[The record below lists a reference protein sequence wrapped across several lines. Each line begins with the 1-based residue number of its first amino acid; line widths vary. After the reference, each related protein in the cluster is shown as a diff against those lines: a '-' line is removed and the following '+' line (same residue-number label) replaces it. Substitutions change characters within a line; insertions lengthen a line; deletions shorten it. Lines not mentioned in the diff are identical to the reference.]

1 MGRRDALL
9 AIDQGTTSSRAIV
22 FALDGTIL
30 ALAREPLPQIYPAPG
45 EVEHDP
51 EAIWSGTLKVARA
64 ALAEAEAKGARVA
77 AIGITNQRETALL
90 WDRASGRPLGNAIVW
105 QDRRTA
111 QICARL
117 KADGAEAMVAERTG
131 LVLDPYFSATKF
143 AWLLDRT
150 EGARARAEAGELA
163 AGTVDSFL
171 VWRLT
176 GGRRHVTDA
185 TNASRTSL
193 YDIAA
198 NAWDSELARLFRVP
212 AAVLPEV
219 LDSAAFFGETQ
230 AEHFGRPL
238 PILGV
243 AGDQQ
248 AATIGEACIAR
259 GDVKATYGTGAFLVL
274 NTGEEIVRS
283 TRRLLSTIAW
293 RLEGRTT
300 YALEGS
306 IFVAGAAIQWLRD
319 ELGALRDAAE
329 SEALAAGLASNAG
342 VYLVPAFAGLGAPHW
357 DPHAR
362 GTVVGL
368 TRGSGRAALARAA
381 LEAVAYQSAELL
393 AAMAAD
399 GVAPRSLRVDGG
411 MVVNGWLCQFLA
423 DILAMPVERPA
434 IVETTA
440 FGAAALAGLE
450 AGLFASLQDIAARWR
465 LERRFAPGLDA
476 AERERLLAGWSD
488 AVARAKGR

>member
-64 ALAEAEAKGARVA
+64 ALVEAEVKGARVA

-90 WDRASGRPLGNAIVW
+90 WDRAGGRPLGNAIVW

-143 AWLLDRT
+143 AWLLDRAG
-150 EGARARAEAGELA
+150 GARARAEAGELA

-171 VWRLT
+171 IWRLT

-193 YDIAA
+193 YDIAS
-198 NAWDSELARLFRVP
+198 NAWDGEPARLFRVP

-259 GDVKATYGTGAFLVL
+259 GDVKATYADVDDLVTDVGYAPTTSL
-274 NTGEEIVRS
+274 EEGV
-283 TRRLLSTIAW
+283 
-293 RLEGRTT
+293 GR
-300 YALEGS
+300 
-306 IFVAGAAIQWLRD
+306 FVAWYRAHH
-319 ELGALRDAAE
+319 
-329 SEALAAGLASNAG
+329 G
-342 VYLVPAFAGLGAPHW
+342 V
-357 DPHAR
+357 
-362 GTVVGL
+362 
-368 TRGSGRAALARAA
+368 
-381 LEAVAYQSAELL
+381 
-393 AAMAAD
+393 
-399 GVAPRSLRVDGG
+399 
-411 MVVNGWLCQFLA
+411 
-423 DILAMPVERPA
+423 
-434 IVETTA
+434 
-440 FGAAALAGLE
+440 
-450 AGLFASLQDIAARWR
+450 
-465 LERRFAPGLDA
+465 
-476 AERERLLAGWSD
+476 
-488 AVARAKGR
+488 